1 MHIVLVK
8 ILPTGSSFKIFPSP
22 ISHEVLLELLP
33 TPAFSSFSLLISYSN
48 SCLFNLFGGNYGLFF
63 FFFFFL
69 YCSSSCLL
77 LLNLKCGYTLHHLLL
92 PGPEEGTTVWI
103 SLSASREVRQ
113 GLCMFL
119 IHVGFHFLKLDSVN
133 NLV

>member
-1 MHIVLVK
+1 MHVVLVK
-8 ILPTGSSFKIFPSP
+8 ILPTGSSFKIPSSP
-22 ISHEVLLELLP
+22 ASHEVLLELLP
-33 TPAFSSFSLLISYSN
+33 TPAFSSFSLLNSYSK
-48 SCLFNLFGGNYGLFF
+48 SCLFNLFGGNYGF

-69 YCSSSCLL
+69 YCSFSCLL

-103 SLSASREVRQ
+103 PLSASREVRQ
-113 GLCMFL
+113 YLCTFL

-133 NLV
+133 NLA